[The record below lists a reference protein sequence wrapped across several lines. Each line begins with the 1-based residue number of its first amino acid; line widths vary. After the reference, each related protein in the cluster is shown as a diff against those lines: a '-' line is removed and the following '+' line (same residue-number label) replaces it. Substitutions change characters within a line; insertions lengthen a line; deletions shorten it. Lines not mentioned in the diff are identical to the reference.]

1 MNQRLTVLAL
11 FLLAAAPAAAAP
23 ANSSGVTTITV
34 TGQGSASR
42 APDFATVGAA
52 ILTTDDDS
60 TKAASDNNSRYEALK
75 TALAPLGGEI
85 QTSYYNVSYNPPPQ
99 PPVQRPVNYYP
110 RYGYTVS
117 RQLQIKVSNIASSGA
132 VVDAI
137 IRAGGT
143 SVNNVTYGVNDQ
155 RALFAVAMKDAML
168 DARSQA
174 DAIAAAAG
182 VRVIHLKS
190 VQSGYNGGPIRYM
203 GVPAPAMS
211 SPTPAGPPT
220 NLQPSDVRVN
230 ATITAV
236 YDVGP

>member
-1 MNQRLTVLAL
+1 MIKRLTVLAL
-11 FLLAAAPAAAAP
+11 FLLAVAPAAAAP
-23 ANSSGVTTITV
+23 AKSAGVSSITV
-34 TGQGSASR
+34 TGQGSASH

-60 TKAASDNNSRYEALK
+60 TNATSDNNTRYEALRA
-75 TALAPLGGEI
+75 ALVPLGAEI
-85 QTSYYNVSYNPPPQ
+85 QTSYYNVNYNPPPQ
-99 PPVQRPVNYYP
+99 PTVQRPVGYYP

-117 RQLQIKVSNIASSGA
+117 RQLQIKVSSIASTGA

-137 IRAGGT
+137 IHTGGT

-155 RALFAVAMKDAML
+155 RALFAVALKGAML

-174 DAIAAAAG
+174 EAIAVAAG
-182 VRVIHLKS
+182 VRIFRLKS

-203 GVPAPAMS
+203 GIPAPTSAPMV
-211 SPTPAGPPT
+211 AGAPT
-220 NLQPSDVRVN
+220 NLEPSDVHVN